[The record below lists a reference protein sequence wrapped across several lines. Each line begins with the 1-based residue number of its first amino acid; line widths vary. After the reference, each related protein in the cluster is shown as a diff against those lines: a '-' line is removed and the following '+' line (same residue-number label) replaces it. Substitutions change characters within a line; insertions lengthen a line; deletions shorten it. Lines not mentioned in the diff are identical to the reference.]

1 MRVAA
6 RPLMLSPCL
15 STSPTDDAYNV
26 ADDYRQQ
33 QLPPTMT
40 SYPPVTSPLRSPTA
54 SLPGGRAAAGDGL
67 RPGGGGGGGFPPAL
81 PPSPPVLS
89 RSRRPWPTSPTESP
103 DEERRRRR
111 GSRTASGL
119 FQQLDSWVRGS
130 AESLVG
136 QVYETEAVGL
146 RTSDRK

>member
-1 MRVAA
+1 
-6 RPLMLSPCL
+6 MLSPCL
-15 STSPTDDAYNV
+15 STSPIDDAYNV

-67 RPGGGGGGGFPPAL
+67 RPGGGGGFPPAL

-103 DEERRRRR
+103 DEDRRRRR

-136 QVYETEAVGL
+136 QVYETEAV